1 MNDPPQGLSAEEIE
15 RQTVA
20 ELPERQAMSLIS
32 TDPSASLLSGY
43 GDSGSEFGLTDTT
56 SDQTGV
62 TNTASGTADS
72 ATGIATDAAATEADA
87 SSTEGGSLTDADRSE
102 TYSQSDTATAVS

>member
-1 MNDPPQGLSAEEIE
+1 MSDPAQELSAEEIE
-15 RQTVA
+15 GQAVA

-43 GDSGSEFGLTDTT
+43 GGTADGFGLTDTT
-56 SDQTGV
+56 GDQTGA
-62 TNTASGTADS
+62 TDTASGTANS
-72 ATGIATDAAATEADA
+72 ATGLASDAAATDADA
-87 SSTEGGSLTDADRSE
+87 SRSEAGGVTDVDRSE